1 MSIFKNSRKQLDDVM
16 AMRAAFLTAAATAQ
30 ESGNPDEYRNA
41 MAQAKA
47 LNPQIDDLREQVE
60 EENRYAAV
68 HAPRFGTDRQ
78 DMDEMGRAM
87 MSGER
92 VRLDLSK
99 AISGIRTDSLTYSGT
114 IVQPVGAGAEI
125 HDGFNRQVSSIVDQ
139 VNAVS
144 LAGLSG
150 WEEPYAVSDMEA
162 QGGKVTTVAGTTRTA
177 TDPTFAKAKLAPYE
191 ASVTSLV
198 DKNIADLSPADYAAK
213 VQEMALRALRRKVGD
228 LIINGDGQASPDMY
242 GIVNA
247 KNTAGAAIFNSIS
260 GITKIDENT
269 LDELVFSYGGDEEV
283 GGNARLILSKASLKA
298 LGALR
303 GTNEKK
309 RLYTITPDAGSANTG
324 IITDGGMIVPYT
336 ISSKTPADTLLY
348 GDPFNYMLGLFGD
361 YIIQVDTS
369 VKSVERMIAVLGDVK
384 VGGNLV
390 VDKGFC
396 VAKIAGE

>member
-16 AMRAAFLTAAATAQ
+16 AKRAAFLTAAADAQ
-30 ESGNPDEYRNA
+30 ESGNTAEYRSA
-41 MAQAKA
+41 MEQAKA
-47 LNPQIDDLREQVE
+47 LNAQIDDLREQVE
-60 EENRYAAV
+60 EENRYAAI
-68 HAPRFGTDRQ
+68 HAPRFGTGRQ
-78 DMDEMGRAM
+78 DMEEMGRAM
-87 MSGER
+87 MAGER
-92 VRLDLSK
+92 VRLDMSK
-99 AISGIRTDSLTYSGT
+99 AISRLRTDSLTFSGS
-114 IVQPVGAGAEI
+114 IAQPVGAGSEI

-162 QGGKVTTVAGTTRTA
+162 QGGKVTTVSGTARTA

-191 ASVTSLV
+191 ASVTSFV
-198 DKNIADLSPADYAAK
+198 DKNIAKLSPADYAAK

-228 LIINGDGQASPDMY
+228 LIINGDGQASPDMF

-247 KNTAGAAIFNSIS
+247 KNTAGTAIYHTVS
-260 GITKIDENT
+260 GLTKIDENT

-283 GGNARLILSKASLKA
+283 GGSARLILSKANLKA

-309 RLYTITPDAGSANTG
+309 RLYTITPDTGSANTG

-361 YIIQVDTS
+361 YLIQVDTS
-369 VKSVERMIAVLGDVK
+369 VKSVERMIAVLGDVL